1 MNLIKSSN
9 SIWMGELHKLY
20 MNDQKLKKSCD
31 NVKLELKIG
40 ESRDQEVS
48 VQAKKDMKIM
58 KIYLSLHK
66 KR

>member
-58 KIYLSLHK
+58 KIYLLLLK
-66 KR
+66 KK

>member
-1 MNLIKSSN
+1 MEES
-9 SIWMGELHKLY
+9 HKLS
-20 MNDQKLKKSCD
+20 MNDLKLKKGCG

-40 ESRDQEVS
+40 ESRDQEVP
-48 VQAKKDMKIM
+48 VQAKKDMTIM